1 MYEDEPFADNSA
13 GPSQTYTMKTR
24 LTLVALT
31 LFFSVSLR
39 AADPAVAALV
49 TKIESNPTSDPAVAA
64 QIIASNPGLAS
75 ELLKAAYNTAP
86 ENALAILKATAS
98 AVPELAPTALEQAL
112 LKLTTGLDAES
123 AAKVAASFTS
133 IAIET
138 VFSAQLPPAAKSKLA
153 AAIAAT
159 AARAVPAAEGAIVEA
174 AARSAP
180 GASAQIKNAVQPG
193 RSFPLQRPAIIVSPS
208 R

>member
-1 MYEDEPFADNSA
+1 
-13 GPSQTYTMKTR
+13 MKTR
-24 LTLVALT
+24 LALVALS
-31 LFFSVSLR
+31 LFFAVSLR

-49 TKIESNPTSDPAVAA
+49 TKIESNPTGAPAIVA
-64 QIIASNPGLAS
+64 QIIASNPALAS
-75 ELLKAAYNTAP
+75 ELLKAAYNAAP
-86 ENALAILKATAS
+86 ENTLAILKATAN

-112 LKLTTGLDAES
+112 LKLTAGLDAGS

-138 VFSAQLPPAAKSKLA
+138 VFSTPLPPAAKSKLA
-153 AAIAAT
+153 AAIAST
-159 AARAVPAAEGAIVEA
+159 AARTVPAAEGAIEEA

-180 GASAQIKNAVQPG
+180 GASAQIKDALRPG
-193 RSFPLQRPAIIVSPS
+193 RSFPHHRPAIIVSPS